1 MIHIDSL
8 THTYRGSKAAALDN
22 VSMDIAEGSITGV
35 LGPNGSGKT
44 TLFHA
49 LVGYLEPASGA
60 IIIDGQET
68 SRDQRIALGVYAGNY
83 ADPASV
89 STKSLLRLASC
100 RPTWDEDRFARLSDR
115 FQLELGGSL
124 GKRSQGERS
133 LFVTAIALA
142 CGAPITMLDEP
153 TDALDVPTRM
163 ALTEE
168 IIRASADAAEAGAPR
183 TFLVASHLVSELES
197 LIENV
202 IVLAEG
208 RVVCVDTAEHLRA
221 YALALVGR
229 PEVIHRILDADA
241 ESRVLSERQLGRFAR
256 IVATGLT
263 DACLEALAAADV
275 EVQPLSFQDS
285 FVSLIDHNMA

>member
-100 RPTWDEDRFARLSDR
+100 RPTWDEGRFARLSDR

-153 TDALDVPTRM
+153 SDALDVPTRM

-183 TFLVASHLVSELES
+183 TLLVASHLVSELES

-229 PEVIHRILDADA
+229 PEVIHRIVDADA

>member
-1 MIHIDSL
+1 MIRINSL
-8 THTYRGSKAAALDN
+8 THTYRGTTVPALDD
-22 VSMDIAEGSITGV
+22 VSVDIAEGSITGV

-49 LVGYLEPASGA
+49 LVGYIGPASGA
-60 IIIDGQET
+60 FIINGHEV
-68 SRDQRIALGVYAGNY
+68 SREQRIALGVYAGDNAY
-83 ADPASV
+83 SAGVSV
-89 STKSLLRLASC
+89 RSLLRLVSC
-100 RPTWDEDRFARLSDR
+100 RHTWDEGRFARLSDR

-124 GKRSQGERS
+124 GQRSQGERS

-168 IIRASADAAEAGAPR
+168 IIRASTDAAEAGTPR

-202 IVLAEG
+202 IVLSAG
-208 RVVCVDTAEHLRA
+208 RVVRVDTAERLRA
-221 YALALVGR
+221 HALALVGR
-229 PEVIHRILDADA
+229 PEVIRRILEADA
-241 ESRVLSERQLGRFAR
+241 ESRILSERQLGRLVR

-263 DACLEALAAADV
+263 DACLDALVAADV
-275 EVQPLSFQDS
+275 QVQPLSFQDS